1 MKCHRVQPMGRV
13 GGVEGRWGDSKERKG
28 EKEGKERERKVDV
41 EWESL
46 HKPGLPGAGEQR
58 TVPVRSLHG
67 LVPSSSHKYSTK
79 QGGKGNDPTLGSL
92 CQHKKKRQE
101 SCPSPPPLKKNK
113 TSKGKVFNH
122 AVTMSVLSLPSPS
135 KELNL
140 KPSDWCCGWPAG
152 RQWVKAKVP
161 GWFSGSPATAV
172 LHSARMSPKRIPQGK
187 GIPTLLSDLPQ
198 PAHSLQNHSSSI

>member
-67 LVPSSSHKYSTK
+67 LVPSSSHKK
-79 QGGKGNDPTLGSL
+79 
-92 CQHKKKRQE
+92 
-101 SCPSPPPLKKNK
+101 PSPCAHTLPGPFLRLLR
-113 TSKGKVFNH
+113 V
-122 AVTMSVLSLPSPS
+122 SLHQ
-135 KELNL
+135 
-140 KPSDWCCGWPAG
+140 A
-152 RQWVKAKVP
+152 
-161 GWFSGSPATAV
+161 SGSRLTKAT
-172 LHSARMSPKRIPQGK
+172 K
-187 GIPTLLSDLPQ
+187 
-198 PAHSLQNHSSSI
+198 

>member
-1 MKCHRVQPMGRV
+1 MWSGNPCTSLGCPGQGSRGQSQFSPSTGWCPAPATSIAR
-13 GGVEGRWGDSKERKG
+13 SKG
-28 EKEGKERERKVDV
+28 EKVMTQP
-41 EWESL
+41 W
-46 HKPGLPGAGEQR
+46 
-58 TVPVRSLHG
+58 
-67 LVPSSSHKYSTK
+67 
-79 QGGKGNDPTLGSL
+79 DP
-92 CQHKKKRQE
+92 CQHKKNRQE

-122 AVTMSVLSLPSPS
+122 AVIMSVLSLPSPS

-152 RQWVKAKVP
+152 RQWVKAEVP
-161 GWFSGSPATAV
+161 GRFSGSPATAV